1 MSSNRSARIS
11 SFQRIWVHSFRH
23 QAVWLLMLPHNYIT
37 LYSAFFKEGNF
48 RLPITKFLAEVL
60 TRHGVYISQIS
71 PVGMP
76 QITHFEFI

>member
-1 MSSNRSARIS
+1 
-11 SFQRIWVHSFRH
+11 
-23 QAVWLLMLPHNYIT
+23 MLPHSYIT
-37 LYSAFFKEGNF
+37 LHSAFFKEGNF